1 MLFPT
6 LRSRLIAVCVTTV
19 VVAMLSLIAT
29 NYLTT
34 KSRMVDTLDKQMRQ
48 LSESHSATIAE
59 WISSRK
65 SVVSSIKQAIAF
77 PDPLPAVK
85 AARTAGGFDD
95 AYIGYA
101 DKRAV
106 FSQQRALAPGYD
118 PTKRPWYIKAS
129 QSSGPVVT
137 SPYASASTGKLLVTF
152 AEAAAGAGGAVSAV
166 AAADVL
172 LDTVIHTVIEIK
184 PTSNSYAFL
193 VDSAGKVIAH
203 PNASLTLK
211 PISDLDRGLSATSL
225 AAIEASHQSK
235 MVRLDGRDRLLQ
247 VAKVAGTDW
256 MLVIVLDLSDAM
268 LPLTAMLTSSALIAL
283 VLVLIASLL
292 LSVLIAKSLTGLGLV
307 RDALQEIAT
316 GDGDL
321 TRRLDASGADELG
334 QIAKAFN
341 RFVDKIALVLLD
353 IRTASETIKAASR
366 EIAEGNSNLSSRTE
380 TQAASLEETA
390 SAMEELTSGVNQNA
404 DNAEQANQLALS
416 ASNVA
421 SQAGAMVTEIIDV
434 MGAINTSSKKIADI
448 ISVIDGIAFQTN
460 ILALNAAVESARAG
474 EQGRGFAVVASE
486 VRNLAQ
492 RSATAAKE
500 IKLLIVE
507 SVGQVEQGSQLVE
520 QAGATMTNVVT
531 NVQRVSDV
539 IAEITVA
546 SQEQSRGINETNQ
559 AISQMDETTQQ
570 NAALVEEAAAGAQ
583 SLQDQANH
591 LAMVVSSFKLE

>member
-1 MLFPT
+1 MLFTT

-19 VVAMLSLIAT
+19 MFAMLSLIAT

-48 LSESHSATIAE
+48 LSESDSATIAE

-77 PDPLPAVK
+77 PDPSSAVK

-106 FSQQRALAPGYD
+106 FSQQRPLALGYD

-129 QSSGPVVT
+129 QSPGPVVT

-152 AEAAAGAGGAVSAV
+152 AEAATGAGGAVSAV

-211 PISDLDRGLSATSL
+211 PISDLDGALSATSL
-225 AAIEASHQSK
+225 AGIEASHHSK
-235 MVRLDGRDRLLQ
+235 MARLDGRERLLQ

-283 VLVLIASLL
+283 VLVLVASLL
-292 LSVLIAKSLTGLGLV
+292 LSVLIAKSLKGLGLV

-404 DNAEQANQLALS
+404 GNAEQANQLALS

-421 SQAGAMVTEIIDV
+421 FQAGAMVNEIINV
-434 MGAINTSSKKIADI
+434 MGAINTSSKKVADI

-591 LAMVVSSFKLE
+591 LAKVVSSFKLE